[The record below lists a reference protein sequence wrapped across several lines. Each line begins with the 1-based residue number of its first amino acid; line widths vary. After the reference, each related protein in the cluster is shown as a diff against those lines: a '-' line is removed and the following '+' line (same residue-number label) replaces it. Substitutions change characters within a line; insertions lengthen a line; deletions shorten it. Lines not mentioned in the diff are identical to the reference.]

1 MRTEKSLENNVL
13 YSDLAKQ
20 LCEKLEI
27 DLSVLKEHVP
37 EEDWYLDRFLMDKR
51 DFFMQY
57 VCVDPHKHI
66 YADKKCIYR
75 NKMYEIDYFPKQIL
89 LDNKF
94 AQLELFYRSD
104 DKYGL
109 NGLFFEEAKKV
120 LRVLS
125 RLWAYSAVYVESSL
139 YYHPPEEEADKDEKL
154 ELILQLF
161 ANSAIIQ
168 MEEWESVQYLCEQ
181 SLKYYRAVCL
191 YFVDLKIVI
200 WLWELCPTIYIC
212 DQEQVEFVRTIC
224 MTEGV
229 YLRK

>member
-1 MRTEKSLENNVL
+1 MEKSLENNVL
-13 YSDLAKQ
+13 YSDLVKQ
-20 LCEKLEI
+20 MCEQIEI
-27 DLSVLKEHVP
+27 NLLILQQNSPNDP
-37 EEDWYLDRFLMDKR
+37 EDPDEEWNPDCFLMDKLGYI
-51 DFFMQY
+51 FNTSVY
-57 VCVDPHKHI
+57 
-66 YADKKCIYR
+66 KK
-75 NKMYEIDYFPKQIL
+75 KMYEIDYFPKLIS

-94 AQLELFYRSD
+94 PQLELFYRSD

-168 MEEWESVQYLCEQ
+168 MEEWKSVQYLCEQ
-181 SLKYYRAVCL
+181 SLKYYGSVCL

-200 WLWELCPTIYIC
+200 WLRGLCPTAYIC
-212 DQEQVEFVRTIC
+212 DQEQVDFVRTIC

-229 YLRK
+229 YLQK